1 MKQFDNFKNDNAGIG
16 TIEIILILVI
26 LIALIV
32 LFKGEIT
39 KIVEKAFDS
48 ISNNA
53 DLIMK

>member
-1 MKQFDNFKNDNAGIG
+1 MYTLKKLKNNNAGIG
-16 TIEIILILVI
+16 TVEIILILVI

-48 ISNNA
+48 ITSNA
-53 DLIMK
+53 DLILK

>member
-1 MKQFDNFKNDNAGIG
+1 MSVFSKLRNNNAGVG
-16 TIEIILILVI
+16 TVEIILILVI

-48 ISNNA
+48 ITSNA
-53 DLIMK
+53 DLIIK